1 MGKTKYFF
9 DKTIRLRN
17 IIEMESARRDNCS
30 MKSQDNFALEV
41 KLNSYNLQLEY
52 TGRELVDGNEENQKL
67 KCQIENAKTTG
78 LEIQRKYE
86 TVQKEL
92 EKERRRIKDIQGL
105 SKQSEGHRPEIQS
118 A

>member
-1 MGKTKYFF
+1 VKG
-9 DKTIRLRN
+9 
-17 IIEMESARRDNCS
+17 
-30 MKSQDNFALEV
+30 QDNFALEA

-52 TGRELVDGNEENQKL
+52 SGRELVDANEENQKL

-78 LEIQRKYE
+78 FEIERKYE

-92 EKERRRIKDIQGL
+92 EKEKRRIKDIQEL

-118 A
+118 AIAMKQRNIQLL